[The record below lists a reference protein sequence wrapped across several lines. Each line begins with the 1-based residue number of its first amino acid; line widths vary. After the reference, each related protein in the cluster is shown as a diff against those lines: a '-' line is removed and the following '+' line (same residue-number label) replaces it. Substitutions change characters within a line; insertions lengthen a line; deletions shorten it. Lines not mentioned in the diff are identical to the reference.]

1 MSRRRSTLFLVYN
14 LGAEMVYV
22 LAQRLNSQ
30 NVPLKQAA
38 SAIDKIISM
47 LTDWDLLTILI
58 RPQEMFSH
66 EKVKNIIEDIAQ
78 CSTMRLDPVSMDKLW
93 DLITMVLKWQVT
105 LSPTSNE
112 VLNLSETHLFEIEKY
127 VSNVETLEKL
137 NRIQSCLSML
147 KEGLGADELK
157 HLHSDLM
164 SWLKEFNVKV
174 SLLIKLE
181 LQTPDGKFLKTPNE
195 NNKTVLSNLG
205 KNIYLSQENDKLAI
219 SIKEKRQR
227 EMNCLQNDLLGSV
240 DNQGNDF
247 KFTAL
252 KTRENNNVFDKID
265 VKREESNLQEI
276 FNEFHINDNDNNEYD
291 YD

>member
-47 LTDWDLLTILI
+47 LTDWDLLMILI

-240 DNQGNDF
+240 DNQGNAF